1 MGGLLSTSENLM
13 AAFEGECK
21 AHFKYLAFAKIAEN
35 EGHREV
41 ARLFRAVAEA
51 EAIHALAHFNI
62 LGEAKDTEQ
71 NLMAAIDGEAYEFT
85 QMYPAFIE
93 QSDKEANTRA
103 TISFR
108 NASEVEKVHNILYSN
123 ALENLGKNKET
134 EYHVCEICGNTVAG
148 NAPDKCAVCGASIDK
163 FKIIKD

>member
-1 MGGLLSTSENLM
+1 MNTKENLM

-21 AHFKYLAFAKIAEN
+21 AHFKYLAFAGIAEK

-51 EAIHALAHFNI
+51 EAIHALSHFNI
-62 LGEAKDTEQ
+62 MGEAEDTEK
-71 NLMAAIDGEAYEFT
+71 NLMAAIDGETYEFT

-93 QSDKEANTRA
+93 QSEKEGNTRA

-108 NASEVEKVHNILYSN
+108 NASEVEKVHNGLYNN
-123 ALENLGKNKET
+123 AFGNLGKNKET

-148 NAPDKCAVCGASIDK
+148 NAPDKCPVCGASIDK
-163 FKIIKD
+163 FKIVKD

>member
-1 MGGLLSTSENLM
+1 MSTRENLM

-21 AHFKYLAFAKIAEN
+21 AHFKYLAFARIAEK

-51 EAIHALAHFNI
+51 EAIHALAHFEVS
-62 LGEAKDTEQ
+62 GEAGDTEK
-71 NLMAAIDGEAYEFT
+71 NLIAAIDGETYEFT

-93 QSDKEANTRA
+93 QSEKEANTRA
-103 TISFR
+103 TISFK
-108 NASEVEKVHNILYSN
+108 NASEVEKVHNGLYNN
-123 ALENLGKNKET
+123 ALDKLGKNKDT

-148 NAPDKCAVCGASIDK
+148 NAPDKCPVCGASIDK

>member
-1 MGGLLSTSENLM
+1 MSTRENLM

-21 AHFKYLAFAKIAEN
+21 AHFRYLAFAVIAER
-35 EGHREV
+35 EGHHEV

-51 EAIHALAHFNI
+51 EAIHALAHFDI
-62 LGEAKDTEQ
+62 LGEAGDTEQ
-71 NLMAAIDGEAYEFT
+71 NLMSAIDGETYEFT

-93 QSDKEANTRA
+93 QSENEANTRA

-108 NASEVEKVHNILYSN
+108 NASEVEKIHNNLYSK
-123 ALENLGKNKET
+123 ALENLGKNRKS

-148 NAPDKCAVCGASIDK
+148 NAPDKCPVCGASIDK
-163 FKIIKD
+163 FKIFKD